1 MTQLVIEQ
9 RVAQY
14 YVNNKVSIDKV
25 KAYLI
30 ANHNVVAI
38 AGNTYKVYGKKV
50 LGIMHTLLR
59 TQASVSV

>member
-1 MTQLVIEQ
+1 MTQVVIEQ

-25 KAYLI
+25 KAYLV

-50 LGIMHTLLR
+50 LAIMHTILG
-59 TQASVSV
+59 TKASASV